1 MPIDLI
7 CLYLCLDGRG
17 SEGENL
23 WTLGDAWGI
32 LRIVE
37 VCHDQVVQMLLVGMM
52 SLIQY
57 KHVQVLHFDVPVHQE
72 VVELPSYEN
81 ENVIVAELLDPVL
94 VLVHPLIV
102 FAA

>member
-1 MPIDLI
+1 MFIDLV

-17 SEGENL
+17 CEGKNL
-23 WTLGDAWGI
+23 WPLGDAWGI

-37 VCHDQVVQMLLVGMM
+37 VCHDQVVEMLLISVMGF
-52 SLIQY
+52 IQY

-72 VVELPSYEN
+72 VVELPCNEN
-81 ENVIVAELLDPVL
+81 KNVIVAELLNPVL
-94 VLVHPLIV
+94 ILVHPLII